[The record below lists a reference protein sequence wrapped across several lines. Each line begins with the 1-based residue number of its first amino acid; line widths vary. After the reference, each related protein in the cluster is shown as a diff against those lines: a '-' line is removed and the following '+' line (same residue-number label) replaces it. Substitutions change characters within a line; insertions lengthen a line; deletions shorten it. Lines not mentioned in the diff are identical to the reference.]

1 MAQSESAAPTPPP
14 LQRANSESTSS
25 VVASTATEIPSG
37 PLSGPSDLT
46 WRRQRLL
53 HIGSLQTLSPE
64 QQVQSADRAVETSPI
79 LRHRPTIQ
87 KTYSSYGSLS
97 YVKQKRPGFRVRHG
111 LPPLPDL
118 RLPGRAAQSV
128 SNSPTQLYGTLDRSS
143 IFRTQRPISAYDAAF
158 SPLDDQPGEQDLN
171 TESVVRVNGI
181 RVWYSSFSSIDWL
194 HDAIKDSTRLY
205 RLRRHKS
212 VRGRMRIAGD
222 RLMGWIIVTI
232 VGFLTAIAA
241 FLIVR
246 SEQWLFDIKYGYCKV
261 GWWKARRF
269 CCQITSEARTF
280 PLGALR
286 EPETC
291 KAWVTWGE
299 AFTDTG
305 SSSILRILVGRT
317 TYSLSALLLA
327 LASSVLTI
335 YLTASTS
342 FVTRKDSGVL
352 SPDFASQDEE
362 DGKVSPPSSDP
373 PPKRPVLYYAAGS
386 GIPEIK
392 IILSGFVIHGYLGG
406 RTLFIKA
413 VGLALA
419 VASGLSLGKEGPFV
433 HIASCIGNIVSRYF
447 AKYENNEGKRREILS
462 AASAAGV
469 AVAFGAPI
477 GGVLFSL
484 EEVSYFFPPK
494 VMWRSFFCAMI
505 AAVTLRFLD
514 PFGTG
519 KLVLFQVTYNIDWHA
534 YELFLFLLLGVFGGV
549 YGAYFSKLN
558 HRWSRDVRNK
568 TWLKEHP
575 IAEVLLITAITTILS
590 FVNGYTLMGGTE
602 LVYNLFAMCLPG
614 SNNTHA
620 GLCVIDPG
628 KHTFQVMR
636 MIAVAMVVKAALTVV
651 TFGIKLPAGIFIP
664 TLGVGACAGR
674 IVGLTVQYAQW
685 RWPATP
691 VFSPCKGST
700 PCVIPGL
707 YAMVGAAATLSGVT
721 RTTVSLAVIM
731 FELTDTLTYAVP
743 VMLAVLVAKTVAD
756 ALEPKGIYELV
767 IELSQ
772 LPYLNARHQYLWG
785 SFTVSDVTD
794 RDVDVIDVGNLNT
807 VHTLRDQLARL
818 VRAGYADTGF
828 PILNTDATGKSRML
842 GFIGGNELEHALS
855 IVAEKADHPIFFHSD
870 SGQRFRRRTLS
881 SSSISSLIDVDGD
894 SFNFSVY
901 MDKAPLT
908 ISVNSPLE
916 LVQQFFVKLGARYVV
931 VTDANGFYEGII
943 YKNGWLAFLDELETK
958 SG

>member
-1 MAQSESAAPTPPP
+1 MARVESESVPPP
-14 LQRANSESTSS
+14 LQRSNSTSS
-25 VVASTATEIPSG
+25 VVTSSAATEVPSG
-37 PLSGPSDLT
+37 PLSGPSNTT
-46 WRRQRLL
+46 WRRKRLL
-53 HIGSLQTLSPE
+53 HIGSLQSFSPE
-64 QQVQSADRAVETSPI
+64 QQAQGSVETSPV
-79 LRHRPTIQ
+79 LHRRPALQ
-87 KTYSSYGSLS
+87 KTHSSYGTLPN
-97 YVKQKRPGFRVRHG
+97 VKPKGPGFRVRHG

-118 RLPGRAAQSV
+118 RLPSHARAHSV
-128 SNSPTQLYGTLDRSS
+128 SNSPTQLYGTLADRSS
-143 IFRTQRPISAYDAAF
+143 LFRTQ
-158 SPLDDQPGEQDLN
+158 
-171 TESVVRVNGI
+171 
-181 RVWYSSFSSIDWL
+181 
-194 HDAIKDSTRLY
+194 HSTRLY
-205 RLRRHKS
+205 RLRRRKS

-232 VGFLTAIAA
+232 VGFLTAVAA

-246 SEQWLFDIKYGYCKV
+246 SEQWLFDIKYGYCMA
-261 GWWKARRF
+261 GWWKAHRF
-269 CCQITSEARTF
+269 CCPITSEARTF
-280 PLGALR
+280 PLGALHQ
-286 EPETC
+286 PESC
-291 KAWVTWGE
+291 NAWITWGE
-299 AFTDTG
+299 AFTDTE
-305 SSSILRILVGRT
+305 SSPLFRILVDRT
-317 TYSLSALLLA
+317 TYSLAALLLA
-327 LASSVLTI
+327 LTSSVLTI

-352 SPDFASQDEE
+352 SPDFASLDE
-362 DGKVSPPSSDP
+362 DGKVSPPPSDP
-373 PPKRPVLYYAAGS
+373 PVKRQVLYYAAGS

-392 IILSGFVIHGYLGG
+392 TILSGFVIHGYLGA
-406 RTLFIKA
+406 RTLFTKA
-413 VGLALA
+413 VGLALS

-447 AKYENNEGKRREILS
+447 EKYENNEGKRREILS

-494 VMWRSFFCAMI
+494 VIFFCAMI

-519 KLVLFQVTYNIDWHA
+519 KLVLFQVTYDRDWHA
-534 YELFLFLLLGVFGGV
+534 YELVPFLLLGLFGGV

-614 SNNTHA
+614 SPNTHA
-620 GLCVIDPG
+620 GLCVLDPG
-628 KHTFQVMR
+628 EHTFHVMR
-636 MIAVAMVVKAALTVV
+636 MILVAMVVKAALTVV
-651 TFGIKLPAGIFIP
+651 TFGIKVPAGIFIP

-674 IVGLTVQYAQW
+674 IVGLAVQYAQW
-685 RWPATP
+685 RWPSAA
-691 VFSPCKGST
+691 VFSPCKGNT

-756 ALEPKGIYELV
+756 SLEPKGIYDLV
-767 IELSQ
+767 IELSK
-772 LPYLNARHQYLWG
+772 LPYLNAKHQHLWG
-785 SFTVSDVTD
+785 AFTVSDVTD
-794 RDVDVIDVGNLNT
+794 RDVEVIDVGNSNT

-828 PILNTDATGKSRML
+828 PILETDAANGKSRML

-855 IVAEKADHPIFFHSD
+855 IVADEADRPIFFHPD
-870 SGQRFRRRTLS
+870 TGRQFRRTLS
-881 SSSISSLIDVDGD
+881 ISSISSVFDGAED
-894 SFNFSVY
+894 PFNFSVY

-908 ISVNSPLE
+908 IRVNSPLE

-931 VTDANGFYEGII
+931 VTDANGYYEGVID
-943 YKNGWLAFLDELETK
+943 KNGWLAFLGELETK